1 MSQSKL
7 TKWADLIYS
16 DTFPSILTWN
26 ARLAEAEKSLG
37 YTLTLEQQRLASN
50 EYFKNHAQ
58 ARAYWSLLKLYHNVC
73 QSVELEE
80 ENGENASYKTKIEN
94 GIKLPLIWKL
104 VEDEK
109 DKVFKKNTQAEFDF
123 SSGKGESSFKKSEA
137 DISME
142 RLRAKHGKV

>member
-1 MSQSKL
+1 
-7 TKWADLIYS
+7 
-16 DTFPSILTWN
+16 
-26 ARLAEAEKSLG
+26 LG
-37 YTLTLEQQRLASN
+37 YKLSAGEQRQASN

-58 ARAYWSLLKLYHNVC
+58 ARGYWSLLKLYENVC

-80 ENGENASYKTKIEN
+80 ETGENASYKTKIEN
-94 GIKLPLIWKL
+94 GLKLSLIWKQI
-104 VEDEK
+104 EEER

-142 RLRAKHGKV
+142 RLRAKHGKP